1 MPATIIDG
9 KAVAEAILTDLKQKV
24 AALRKP
30 PGLAAVLVGDDQAST
45 LYVKNKEK
53 ACHKV
58 GMSFHKYLCGNE
70 LMASAD
76 QSAVLAAIGFLNRDP
91 DVHAIIV
98 QLPVPAGFDGSAL
111 VNAID
116 PAKDVDGFHPNSI
129 QRFLAGQVSAPPLV
143 ATILKLLESIHYSL
157 VGKRVVLIGKNEVLA
172 KTLSKAVS
180 DAGGNLHIVAAKD
193 DALIDQTT
201 TGDVLISAVGW
212 PSLVTG
218 DFVKPGAVVIDVG
231 ITRLPDGTYAGDID
245 MSSVAKVASAFTPT
259 PGGVGPVT
267 VAMLLQRVY
276 ELAVKKNS

>member
-9 KAVAEAILTDLKQKV
+9 KAVAEAILADLKQKV

-76 QSAVLAAIGFLNRDP
+76 QAAVLAAIGFLNRDP

-157 VGKRVVLIGKNEVLA
+157 AGKRVVLIGKNEVLA
-172 KTLSKAVS
+172 QTLSKAVS
-180 DAGGNLHIVAAKD
+180 DAGGSFHVVAAKD
-193 DALIDQTT
+193 DALINQTT

-245 MSSVAKVASAFTPT
+245 MPSVAKVASAFTPT

-276 ELAVKKNS
+276 ELAVQQQ